1 MRPTN
6 FAYRSAS
13 SQEFLKMLGL
23 MERRGASRGG
33 QPRSITTYA
42 RECYSYV

>member
-1 MRPTN
+1 MRSAN
-6 FAYRSAS
+6 FASRSAS

-23 MERRGASRGG
+23 MERRGARQGG
-33 QPRSITTYA
+33 QPRSVTTYA